1 MKVNVGLQSNIG
13 YNMAEV
19 LTLLKNVHDL
29 SHFFFFWSNNLRKC
43 MWFRLCRPSIM

>member
-29 SHFFFFWSNNLRKC
+29 SLFFFFFVGL
-43 MWFRLCRPSIM
+43 L